1 MRPENTLS
9 PKRASYAGNKILIYQ
24 IGKQRRKKF
33 ADTSD
38 YQDISKIIDWKEAYG
53 ILFPRHKYNR
63 LESTL
68 RSD

>member
-38 YQDISKIIDWKEAYG
+38 YQDISKIID
-53 ILFPRHKYNR
+53 
-63 LESTL
+63 
-68 RSD
+68 